1 MNKKVIYFIL
11 AVATVFTLGI
21 FWGLQSRGNQGEA
34 VPETREEVKPA
45 ADRLEAARPQVGYP
59 APDFTL
65 TDLGGKTVS
74 LSDLRGEPV
83 YLNFWATWC
92 PPCREEMPDIQQVY
106 TEKGQQV
113 RFLAVN
119 LTGTEKSVQ
128 GVREFLSAGGYTF
141 PVLLDE
147 DNAVAEQY
155 QVRAIPTSIFIDA
168 AGVITY
174 RYAGAMNKE
183 KLEAALEKLKP

>member
-1 MNKKVIYFIL
+1 M
-11 AVATVFTLGI
+11 GI
-21 FWGLQSRGNQGEA
+21 FLGLQARGNRGET
-34 VPETREEVKPA
+34 VPEVQEEVKPA
-45 ADRLEAARPQVGYP
+45 ATRPEEARPLVGYP

-65 TDLGGKTVS
+65 TDLEGKTVR
-74 LSDLRGEPV
+74 LSDLRGQPV

-113 RFLAVN
+113 RFLAIN
-119 LTGTEKSVQ
+119 LTGTEKTVQ

-141 PVLLDE
+141 PVLLDK
-147 DNAVAEQY
+147 DNAVSEQY

-168 AGVITY
+168 AGVIRY
-174 RYAGAMNKE
+174 RYAGAMSKE
-183 KLEAALEKLKP
+183 MLEAALEKILP

>member
-21 FWGLQSRGNQGEA
+21 FWGFQSRGNQGEA
-34 VPETREEVKPA
+34 IPETREEVKQA
-45 ADRLEAARPQVGYP
+45 ADRLEEARPQVGYL

-65 TDLGGKTVS
+65 TDLEGKTVR
-74 LSDLRGEPV
+74 LSDLRGQPV

-92 PPCREEMPDIQQVY
+92 PPCREEMPDIQQVF

-174 RYAGAMNKE
+174 RYSGAMNKE
-183 KLEAALEKLKP
+183 KLEAALDKVMP

>member
-21 FWGLQSRGNQGEA
+21 FWGLQSRGNQGEV